1 MLWPR
6 ISAVFERYGRRV
18 IFLSILP
25 WYFIPPFPEK
35 RDLRSTTPSGHHHHS
50 RLLTARRERG
60 DRDAVRREKRGRGSA
75 GRERER
81 SSTARASCLRDFSAE
96 LRSGISDERQGRTYT
111 SQADHSSLFLAA
123 SCEVACPVYYDPFPP
138 RLGVTQFYR
147 RLYSYPAI
155 FIRCYGPASPPFL
168 NATAAALSF
177 FPPSP
182 EVRETGSEIYNT
194 KRPPPPLAAAH
205 GEERERGER
214 CGEER
219 EKRERQCGERERS
232 STARTSCLRDF
243 SAELRSGISDERQG
257 SVTNLFTYK
266 SLVILEL
273 TGPIFVNVPRMVYLP
288 SLKFLILGCM
298 VYSNEK
304 SLHQLLSH
312 CPVLEDLVLERNNE
326 DNNCPFTLSVIVPSL
341 QRLTLKISRGYH
353 FEGLVINTPSLKY
366 FKILDYLEEYALLR
380 DDNSNY
386 SYYFEDTPKL
396 EEADIESTYPDINK
410 FVRSI
415 RSVKRLSL
423 CIRVN
428 ADEEALY
435 HEHIVFDQLQHLK
448 L

>member
-1 MLWPR
+1 MDDK
-6 ISAVFERYGRRV
+6 ISQLPDDLLLRVLTFLPTRVAVST
-18 IFLSILP
+18 SILSKRWEFLWMWLP
-25 WYFIPPFPEK
+25 KLEYDDSEYSDELDSFI
-35 RDLRSTTPSGHHHHS
+35 DLSLPLHKAPVIERLRLNFDISGTGASALDDS
-50 RLLTARRERG
+50 RLSP
-60 DRDAVRREKRGRGSA
+60 DVDVR
-75 GRERER
+75 
-81 SSTARASCLRDFSAE
+81 LLHE
-96 LRSGISDERQGRTYT
+96 L
-111 SQADHSSLFLAA
+111 HSLLVLVSINLF
-123 SCEVACPVYYDPFPP
+123 
-138 RLGVTQFYR
+138 VT
-147 RLYSYPAI
+147 
-155 FIRCYGPASPPFL
+155 C
-168 NATAAALSF
+168 
-177 FPPSP
+177 
-182 EVRETGSEIYNT
+182 
-194 KRPPPPLAAAH
+194 
-205 GEERERGER
+205 
-214 CGEER
+214 
-219 EKRERQCGERERS
+219 
-232 STARTSCLRDF
+232 
-243 SAELRSGISDERQG
+243 
-257 SVTNLFTYK
+257 VTNLFTYK

-435 HEHIVFDQLQHLK
+435 HERIVFDQLQHLK